1 MLSRG
6 IGRIAGPPWIQ
17 EWLENRK
24 QKISFFFFLANRFF
38 LSYSLSSKY
47 ICTEVR
53 KIRIPQEH
61 RNGGLGKELNVDI
74 NQEKAVMGHTQRSHT
89 RTSGLAEVVRP
100 YTRKTPSI
108 GRHFLSS
115 KNQFSL
121 TASHAR
127 IISFLYLRWEA
138 STVLLKPSCSLLV
151 LAAHSRTCFPRSC
164 WGTVLPL
171 RIAGR
176 PGQWLF

>member
-1 MLSRG
+1 VNPGMVG
-6 IGRIAGPPWIQ
+6 
-17 EWLENRK
+17 K
-24 QKISFFFFLANRFF
+24 QKTKNILFLFFANRFF

-47 ICTEVR
+47 ISTEVR

-74 NQEKAVMGHTQRSHT
+74 NKETAVMGHTQRSHT

-127 IISFLYLRWEA
+127 IISFLYLR
-138 STVLLKPSCSLLV
+138 
-151 LAAHSRTCFPRSC
+151 
-164 WGTVLPL
+164 
-171 RIAGR
+171 
-176 PGQWLF
+176 